1 MMKGIGTYIIS
12 KRTISSLLNLTE
24 ESISLLF
31 LSALIFIAENLGRLE
46 DVDIPQSY
54 SLLRTLISEG

>member
-46 DVDIPQSY
+46 DVDIPQS
-54 SLLRTLISEG
+54 